1 MLLRSGK
8 NLQSSYKVHLY
19 IQEKNVKKRVLN
31 KRYEI
36 YFKRIFHNMTKN
48 YKIN

>member
-1 MLLRSGK
+1 MILRSGK
-8 NLQSSYKVHLY
+8 SIKSSYKVHLR
-19 IQEKNVKKRVLN
+19 IREKDTNKRVLN